1 MAMDRWEPFREMMT
15 LRDAVDRLFQQS
27 WVQPGGLLAGMR
39 SEGMPLDVVERDN
52 AFVVRAGVQGID
64 PDDIQVTIQ
73 GDTLTIRGESK
84 GDEEKSGDNWLMR
97 EHRRG
102 MLQRTITLPTP
113 VDADAV
119 EATCQNGVLTLT
131 LPKAEEARPRRI
143 PVSQSASSTRSA
155 QPNGST
161 GAVATRSDVGQGG
174 KDHTAGGDMVT
185 EQSQESFPASDP
197 PSWTPEK
204 V

>member
-1 MAMDRWEPFREMMT
+1 MTMDRWEPFREMMT

-39 SEGMPLDVVERDN
+39 TEGMPLDVVERDN

-64 PDDIQVTIQ
+64 PEGIQVTIQ

-84 GDEEKSGDNWLMR
+84 GEEEKSGDNWLMR

-102 MLQRTITLPTP
+102 TLQRTISLPTP
-113 VDADAV
+113 VNADAV
-119 EATCQNGVLTLT
+119 EATCENGVLTLT

-143 PVSQSASSTRSA
+143 PITQSSSAGKTIAGKATAGGTGTRRDA
-155 QPNGST
+155 GH
-161 GAVATRSDVGQGG
+161 GG